1 MKEKFGVITA
11 EDYALHEVPSGK
23 DLRQFIQED
32 DGGPNNDDLRID
44 MRGKISS
51 KWNKRVIQIL
61 VDAARENMSLGEAW
75 SELPERSNAYMED
88 IVQDQLERARTV
100 WRDAQPRMLETGEV
114 ETLDDVEKRMIE
126 RKEVKEKLGRATTRR
141 RSVSFFCLC
150 IPYCV

>member
-23 DLRQFIQED
+23 DLCQFIQED

-44 MRGKISS
+44 MRGKIS
-51 KWNKRVIQIL
+51 VIQIL

-75 SELPERSNAYMED
+75 SELPECSNAYMEE
-88 IVQDQLERARTV
+88 IVQDQLECARTV
-100 WRDAQPRMLETGEV
+100 WRDAQPRILETGEV

-126 RKEVKEKLGRATTRR
+126 RKEVKEKLGQATTRR
-141 RSVSFFCLC
+141 
-150 IPYCV
+150 